1 LPQTQIEVGLAQRN
15 EPLLQWLYASC
26 NDRAA
31 SRPPSI
37 DKKRQAMT
45 TTQIPAAPA
54 GSDIRKVAMAS
65 AIGCTIEWYDFF
77 LYNTFAAL
85 VFNKLF
91 FPSFDPLVGTM
102 LAYATA
108 LVGFIARPIAGI
120 LFGHFGDRIGRK
132 KMLILTLLIMGFGTF
147 LIGLLPTYESIGVW
161 AAALLLLLRV
171 AQGLGVG
178 GEWGGAVLMA
188 VEHAPNGRRGFYGS
202 WPQMGVPAGL
212 ALATGM
218 VALFSSLPG
227 DMFLQWAWRV
237 PFLLSIV
244 LVGVGI
250 YIRLKLME
258 TPAFTR
264 VQATR
269 SVSRM
274 PFMDLIRGYPKQVML
289 GMGCRY
295 IEGVA
300 FNIYGVFVITYLV
313 TALKLPR
320 TTALLAVTIASVVM
334 LFFIPM
340 FGRLSDTVGRRK
352 VFGTAALLT
361 GLLAFPAFWL
371 MSTAGGN
378 GPLVAL
384 AIVIPFGI
392 VYAAVYGPEAAL
404 FSELFDTRVRY
415 SGISFVYQF
424 SGIFASGLTPIIA
437 TALLRQNDGQPWL
450 VATYMLIVGAIS
462 ALCAWSLRETAEA
475 DIVQLSA
482 PFVAPAKPNA

>member
-1 LPQTQIEVGLAQRN
+1 
-15 EPLLQWLYASC
+15 
-26 NDRAA
+26 
-31 SRPPSI
+31 
-37 DKKRQAMT
+37 MT
-45 TTQIPAAPA
+45 TTQDAKPPTAT
-54 GSDIRKVAMAS
+54 DIRKIAMAS

-102 LAYATA
+102 LAFATA
-108 LVGFIARPIAGI
+108 LVGFIARPIAGVV
-120 LFGHFGDRIGRK
+120 FGHFGDRVGRK
-132 KMLILTLLIMGFGTF
+132 KMLILTLLIMGIGTF
-147 LIGLLPTYESIGVW
+147 LIGLLPTYETIGIW
-161 AAALLLLLRV
+161 AAVLLLVLRI

-188 VEHAPNGRRGFYGS
+188 VEHAPANRRGFYGS
-202 WPQMGVPAGL
+202 WPQLGVPAGL

-218 VALFSSLPG
+218 VAIFSSLPG
-227 DMFLQWAWRV
+227 DMFLQWAWRI
-237 PFLLSIV
+237 PFLLSIL
-244 LVGVGI
+244 LVAVGI
-250 YIRLKLME
+250 YIRIKLME

-264 VQATR
+264 VQEAR
-269 SVSRM
+269 AVSRV
-274 PFMDLIRGYPKQVML
+274 PLLDLFRNYRKQILL

-320 TTALLAVTIASVVM
+320 TTALLSVTIASVLM
-334 LFFIPM
+334 LFFIPL

-371 MSTAGGN
+371 MSNAGGSS
-378 GPLVAL
+378 LL
-384 AIVIPFGI
+384 ITIAIVIPFSI
-392 VYAAVYGPEAAL
+392 VYGAVYGPEAAL
-404 FSELFDTRVRY
+404 FSELFDTHVRY
-415 SGISFVYQF
+415 SGISFIYQF

-437 TALLRQNDGQPWL
+437 TALLKQNDGQPWL
-450 VATYMLIVGAIS
+450 VATYMLIVGVIS
-462 ALCAWSLRETAEA
+462 AVSVWALRETAHV
-475 DIVQLSA
+475 DIIQPIERFATSPPKA
-482 PFVAPAKPNA
+482 

>member
-1 LPQTQIEVGLAQRN
+1 
-15 EPLLQWLYASC
+15 
-26 NDRAA
+26 
-31 SRPPSI
+31 
-37 DKKRQAMT
+37 MT
-45 TTQIPAAPA
+45 TEAISNAPA
-54 GSDIRKVAMAS
+54 QADIRKVAMAS

-120 LFGHFGDRIGRK
+120 LFGHFGDRLGRK
-132 KMLILTLLIMGFGTF
+132 KMLILTLLIMGIGTF
-147 LIGLLPTYESIGVW
+147 LIGLLPTYENIGVW
-161 AAALLLLLRV
+161 AAALLLVLRI

-188 VEHAPNGRRGFYGS
+188 VEHAPDGRRGFYGS
-202 WPQMGVPAGL
+202 WPQMGVPGGL

-227 DMFLQWAWRV
+227 DMFLQWAWRI

-250 YIRLKLME
+250 YIRLKLLE

-264 VQATR
+264 VQETQI
-269 SVSRM
+269 VSRV
-274 PFMDLIRGYPKQVML
+274 PFMDLIRNHRKQILL

-320 TTALLAVTIASVVM
+320 ITALLAVTIASIVM
-334 LFFIPM
+334 LFFIPA
-340 FGRLSDTVGRRK
+340 FGRLSDTLGRRG

-371 MSTAGGN
+371 MSTAGNN
-378 GPLVAL
+378 GLLVAL
-384 AIVIPFGI
+384 AIIIPFGI

-437 TALLRQNDGQPWL
+437 TALLKQNDGQPWL
-450 VATYMLIVGAIS
+450 VATYMLIVGVIS
-462 ALCAWSLRETAEA
+462 ALSAWALRETAQA
-475 DIVQLSA
+475 DIVK
-482 PFVAPAKPNA
+482 PAEEFAASRPAG